1 MHMCKHTDANQ
12 KNSLKQKNLL
22 MMLYASILGTLK
34 YVTDLIPELKQTSYN
49 DMLYNSHKSSCKNAA
64 TLEVVT

>member
-1 MHMCKHTDANQ
+1 
-12 KNSLKQKNLL
+12 
-22 MMLYASILGTLK
+22 MLYASILGTLK